1 MLPIKQSINKINGS
15 MHHQCIFCIP
25 PAGEDPKR
33 KCWNLTLKPPIHW
46 CHHGRTKLQNLF
58 ANRHH
63 LLLLFFT
70 RCSNGESRK
79 KTTLSQFVC
88 CGNGYCTPHFM
99 ICIQPHDFLPQL
111 RRRPQ
116 NTRKRGVCSF
126 GTKKK
131 KKKKNNL

>member
-15 MHHQCIFCIP
+15 MHHQCIFCIL

-70 RCSNGESRK
+70 RCFKRRIK
-79 KTTLSQFVC
+79 KENNTVS
-88 CGNGYCTPHFM
+88 
-99 ICIQPHDFLPQL
+99 ICMLWERLLHTAFHDLHTA
-111 RRRPQ
+111 
-116 NTRKRGVCSF
+116 TRFPAATKTAAPKHAEKRSLLIRH
-126 GTKKK
+126 KKK
-131 KKKKNNL
+131 ITSNI